1 MTDKLVQELIK
12 LNIGS
17 IPAHN
22 SISPTINNI
31 SVNIHLPENATS
43 IFGRSIISG
52 NDRGIIRAAR
62 GGISPVN
69 KGIKF
74 KNDGFDVLLRKDGDS
89 TKHPNTEEI
98 YRIPYKHIGP
108 YDVTII
114 NDRGTAKVKIP
125 TGHDTFV
132 LLWPCTT
139 EATPPS
145 PQQNLTCTT
154 IDNIGD
160 LADWILVKSGNE
172 AKFNVIP
179 DKTREDLDIRKHME
193 YIKERWERREAEQA
207 ARKGG
212 KRKTLRRK
220 RRYKKKKTLK
230 SGKSK
235 KRTQKRGK
243 KRRHRTHRR

>member
-12 LNIGS
+12 LNIDS

-31 SVNIHLPENATS
+31 SVYIHLPENATS
-43 IFGRSIISG
+43 MLGRSIISG

-62 GGISPVN
+62 GGISLEN

-74 KNDGFDVLLRKDGDS
+74 KNDGFDVLLRKDSDS

-114 NDRGTAKVKIP
+114 NDRGTAKVKVP

-132 LLWPCTT
+132 LLWPC
-139 EATPPS
+139 ATS
-145 PQQNLTCTT
+145 NDFTCTT

-160 LADWILVKSGNE
+160 LADWILIKSGNE
-172 AKFNVIP
+172 AKFNIIP
-179 DKTREDLDIRKHME
+179 DKTREDLDMRKHMK
-193 YIKERWERREAEQA
+193 YIKERWERRESEQA